1 MIKNKVNALES
12 SLVLELHI
20 FANSTW
26 HFFTLDSGIFM
37 TRDSYS
43 SLKQKIE
50 KEILKLQKQVQT
62 LQTKQRG
69 PVITSIIRSMR
80 EYDITPEDITEAFNK
95 KAASPSKRKTTVK
108 PAAVKRPVAPKYR
121 HPETGATWTGRGKP
135 PRWVSAAEAEGKSR
149 NDFLIT

>member
-1 MIKNKVNALES
+1 
-12 SLVLELHI
+12 
-20 FANSTW
+20 
-26 HFFTLDSGIFM
+26 M
-37 TRDSYS
+37 TRNSYS

-95 KAASPSKRKTTVK
+95 KAAGPGKRKTTVK
-108 PAAVKRPVAPKYR
+108 SASTKPATVKRPVAPKYR

-149 NDFLIT
+149 NDFLIA